1 MVCSSWYYITNKK
14 KYKGVIKIFL
24 YELNNLETQLWNLLT
39 SDEDLD
45 KEIFDNIKVNEE
57 KIILSYAKVWRQLI
71 SDIDQL
77 KNEIERLQKRRFRF
91 EAAASKLK
99 ENLLMGMRITDIKKV
114 STPDITLA
122 IRKNPP
128 STPDITLAIRK
139 NPPALKIDTTAEIP
153 QEYFK
158 NNPVLDKSRLKED
171 IKNGL
176 IIDGVYLESSERVD
190 IS

>member
-1 MVCSSWYYITNKK
+1 MICSSWYYITNKK

-77 KNEIERLQKRRFRF
+77 KNEIERLQKRRFKF

-114 STPDITLA
+114 
-122 IRKNPP
+122 